1 MKDKDANN
9 VRHFPTG
16 LLYREVDG
24 TRIFGGNEATVNWLA
39 EIFVELEASSE
50 RDNGA
55 AQSQK

>member
-24 TRIFGGNEATVNWLA
+24 TRIFGGNDATVNWLA

-50 RDNGA
+50 RDGAA

>member
-24 TRIFGGNEATVNWLA
+24 TRIFEGNEATVNWLA
-39 EIFVELEASSE
+39 EIFSQRE
-50 RDNGA
+50 RNR
-55 AQSQK
+55 QYETQ